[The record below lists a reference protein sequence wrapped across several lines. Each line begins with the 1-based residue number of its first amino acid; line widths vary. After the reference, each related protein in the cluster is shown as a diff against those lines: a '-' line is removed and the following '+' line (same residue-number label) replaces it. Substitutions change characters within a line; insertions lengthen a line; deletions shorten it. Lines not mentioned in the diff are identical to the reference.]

1 MEDFIVREKFKQII
15 FISSGETKDKVVCK
29 NKYYEKAYKK
39 KKLLFLSG
47 N

>member
-1 MEDFIVREKFKQII
+1 MEDFIVREKFKEII